1 MFNKGGDDT
10 MTEIRGKRVLIT
22 GASSGIGKALALALG
37 KKGAVLALAARRTDR
52 LEHVAVEISTACSHL
67 PKPLVFYCDVA
78 NKENVIW
85 LVERSIERMGGIDI
99 LVNNAGIG
107 VYGSTAKTSVSDIR
121 RILDVNFFGAVHCI
135 LEVLPHMTKKGEGH
149 IVNIASVAA
158 KHGVPYLGAY
168 GAGKAALVALS
179 QSLRAE
185 LSGSGISVSVV
196 YPGYTQTE
204 FFAKEK
210 HVGGGRRPAWPYESP
225 EKVAKNIIRKIE
237 KNKQEIV
244 LSLEG
249 KVLSAVQGIL
259 PRIVDLAMER
269 IAHRLREPKEVSNEK
284 AKITDYRALP
294 KLGR

>member
-1 MFNKGGDDT
+1 

-22 GASSGIGKALALALG
+22 GASSGIGKALAFAMG

-52 LEHVAVEISTACSHL
+52 LEHVAADITAAFSHL
-67 PKPLVFYCDVA
+67 PKPLVFHCDVA
-78 NKENVIW
+78 VKENIIW

-107 VYGSTAKTSVSDIR
+107 IYGSTAKTSARDFRTIM
-121 RILDVNFFGAVHCI
+121 DVNFFGAVHCI
-135 LEVLPHMTKKGEGH
+135 LEALPHMTRRKEGH
-149 IVNIASVAA
+149 IINIASVAA

-168 GAGKAALVALS
+168 GAGKAALTALS

-185 LSGSGISVSVV
+185 LSGSNVSVVVV

-210 HVGGGRRPAWPYESP
+210 HVGGGRRPAGPYESP
-225 EKVAKNIIRKIE
+225 AKVADAIIRGIE
-237 KNKQEIV
+237 KNKREIV
-244 LSLEG
+244 LSMEG
-249 KVLSAVQGIL
+249 KIMSAIQGLL
-259 PRIVDLAMER
+259 PRVVDKAMER
-269 IAHRLREPKEVSNEK
+269 IAHRLREPKEGSNEQT
-284 AKITDYRALP
+284 KITDYRAVP